1 VNEGLAFQPF
11 STVTQDLTGDNA
23 IRQGCDE
30 EYVFTV
36 ADANG
41 PVNISEYTA
50 RCEVRTAVGG
60 TKVGLPQPTMSLL
73 NGGTGGEILM
83 EFANADT
90 AGKTLAGRFDI
101 ELVHTSTSKVT
112 RPFEGATNM
121 KTEVTTGASP

>member
-1 VNEGLAFQPF
+1 MAFQPF
-11 STVTQDLTGDNA
+11 STVTVDLTGENS

-50 RCEVRTAVGG
+50 RAELRTPGAGG
-60 TKVGLPQPTMSLL
+60 TTTGCPQPTMSLL

-83 EFANADT
+83 EFPNSQT
-90 AGKTLAGRFDI
+90 VGKTASGRYDI
-101 ELVHTSTSKVT
+101 ELVHTATSKVT
-112 RPFEGATNM
+112 RPFEGAYNM
-121 KTEVTTGASP
+121 KTEITTGA